1 MQDTYNTFGRVMFC
15 VILIRDHV
23 WRSDWYMF
31 FLEAI
36 FLMVVL
42 YVVFFG
48 RWAPFLLCYLSVA
61 VFLFCSWLFLA
72 FPESVA
78 LFFLPR
84 LFLVFPESA
93 ALFFFATVASS
104 VS

>member
-1 MQDTYNTFGRVMFC
+1 MCVFSYFMQDTYNTFGRVMFC

-42 YVVFFG
+42 YVVFVWEVG
-48 RWAPFLLCYLSVA
+48 TVPPMLSVCCRLS
-61 VFLFCSWLFLA
+61 FLFM
-72 FPESVA
+72 V
-78 LFFLPR
+78 
-84 LFLVFPESA
+84 V
-93 ALFFFATVASS
+93 SS

>member
-1 MQDTYNTFGRVMFC
+1 MCVFSYFMQDTYNTFGRVMFC

-48 RWAPFLLCYLSVA
+48 GGHRSSYVICLLPS
-61 VFLFCSWLFLA
+61 FCFVHGC
-72 FPESVA
+72 F
-78 LFFLPR
+78 
-84 LFLVFPESA
+84 
-93 ALFFFATVASS
+93 
-104 VS
+104 